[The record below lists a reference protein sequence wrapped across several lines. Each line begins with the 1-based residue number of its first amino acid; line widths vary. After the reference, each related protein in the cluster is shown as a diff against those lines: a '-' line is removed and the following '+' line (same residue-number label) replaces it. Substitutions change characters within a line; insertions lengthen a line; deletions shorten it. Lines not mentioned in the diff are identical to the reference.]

1 MKLLIGVPTTDF
13 VHVEFLKSLTGL
25 IQRLKDE
32 GTDFELMIESG
43 TLVYLARERIAH
55 KAINEHFTHVL
66 WLDADMIFNDDLV
79 DDLMFSGK
87 DFITGICHARRKPY
101 VPCFFRSLRPAVER
115 FEDYPNELFEVAGCG
130 MACVLIKTE
139 ILLDVMKHFGTCFC
153 PEKDLGE
160 DLAFCNRARYLNYH
174 IFADPHVVIGHIG
187 HVTIYP
193 EDHREYMAKIGV
205 TEC

>member
-1 MKLLIGVPTTDF
+1 MKLLIAIPSLDYVNCEFMNCLVKLVMRLGKDGVDF
-13 VHVEFLKSLTGL
+13 DVK
-25 IQRLKDE
+25 I
-32 GTDFELMIESG
+32 ISG
-43 TLVYLARERIAH
+43 TLVYAARDKLVHHALDG
-55 KAINEHFTHVL
+55 NFTHVL

-87 DFITGICHARRKPY
+87 DFVTGICHARRKPY

>member
-1 MKLLIGVPTTDF
+1 MKLLIAIPTHEEIPVAF
-13 VHVEFLKSLTGL
+13 VECLMKLEN
-25 IQRLKDE
+25 RLRKD
-32 GTDFELMIESG
+32 GIWFETKFNAG
-43 TLVYLARERIAH
+43 TLVYIARDKLANH
-55 KAINEHFTHVL
+55 AIDNGFTHVL

-79 DDLMFSGK
+79 DDLMFSEK